1 MESCIPKLTSESTPI
16 EARAYLIWL
25 AGSEKYYHHIDD
37 DPLDYTFGD
46 PDISDEEKQQLSDNM
61 QPLHDVL
68 EKAYGPDYWGLAWD
82 IFGTLLDARELLKES
97 YADLCDPKIYGY
109 KATGTCLGIVDGS
122 ANQTPESKV
131 LTAKLLREELDQ
143 Y

>member
-1 MESCIPKLTSESTPI
+1 MNAIPKLTSETTPI

-25 AGSEKYYHHIDD
+25 AGSEKYYYHIDD
-37 DPLDYTFGD
+37 DPIDYTFGD
-46 PDISDEEKQQLSDNM
+46 PDITLEEKQQLSENREF
-61 QPLHDVL
+61 LHEAL

-97 YADLCDPKIYGY
+97 FNDLCDIREYGY
-109 KATGTCLGIVDGS
+109 KATRTCLAIVDG
-122 ANQTPESKV
+122 AGNQTPESKV
-131 LTAKLLREELDQ
+131 LTAKLLREESEK